1 MQTQGIAAIV
11 TGGGS
16 GLGEATARALA
27 AGGAKVAVFDMDEA
41 NASRVAGEIGG
52 IACVCNV
59 TSAESVE
66 AAVAKA
72 RDAHGAARIV
82 VQCAGIAP
90 PASIVGKKGP
100 LPLERFEQ
108 VVDVNLNGTFNVM
121 RVAAAD
127 ILAQDPLETG
137 ERGVMV
143 NTASIAAVE
152 GQRGQAAYAASKS
165 GVVGL
170 TLPAAREFARSGIRV
185 MCILPGIFGTPMM
198 AGLPQET
205 QDSLGASVPFPSR
218 LGNPAEYAKLILAIV
233 DNQYLNGECIRID
246 GALRMQAG

>member
-1 MQTQGIAAIV
+1 MQVKGLAAIV

-16 GLGEATARALA
+16 GLGEATCRALA
-27 AGGAKVAVFDMDEA
+27 AAGAKVAVFDMAED
-41 NASRVAGEIGG
+41 NAKRVAADIGG
-52 IACVCNV
+52 IACACNV
-59 TSAESVE
+59 TDSASTE

-72 RDAHGAARIV
+72 REAHGPARIV

-100 LPLERFEQ
+100 LPLEKFEM

-121 RVAAAD
+121 RLAAAD
-127 ILAQDPLETG
+127 ILAMDPLDTG
-137 ERGVMV
+137 ERGVMI

-152 GQRGQAAYAASKS
+152 GQRGQSAYAASKA

-205 QDSLGASVPFPSR
+205 QDSLGKSVPFPSR
-218 LGNPAEYAKLILAIV
+218 LGDPAEYGKLVLAIV
-233 DNQYLNGECIRID
+233 DNPYLNGECIRID
-246 GALRMQAG
+246 GALRMQGG

>member
-1 MQTQGIAAIV
+1 MQAQGLAALV

-16 GLGEATARALA
+16 GLGEASCRALA
-27 AGGAKVAVFDMDEA
+27 AAGAKVAVFDMDEGNA
-41 NASRVAGEIGG
+41 NRVAGDIGG
-52 IACVCNV
+52 VACVCNV
-59 TSAESVE
+59 TDAGSTE
-66 AAVAKA
+66 AAIAKA
-72 RDAHGAARIV
+72 RDAHGPARII

-121 RVAAAD
+121 RLGAAD
-127 ILAQDPLETG
+127 ILGLDPLDTG
-137 ERGVMV
+137 ERGVMI

-152 GQRGQAAYAASKS
+152 GQRGQSAYAASKA

-170 TLPAAREFARSGIRV
+170 TLPSAREFARSGIRV

-205 QDSLGASVPFPSR
+205 QDSLGKSVPFPSR
-218 LGNPAEYAKLILAIV
+218 LGDPAEYGKLIMAIV
-233 DNQYLNGECIRID
+233 ENPYLNGETIRID

>member
-52 IACVCNV
+52 VACVCNV
-59 TSAESVE
+59 TSSESVE
-66 AAVAKA
+66 AAVGKA
-72 RDAHGAARIV
+72 RDAHGPARIV

-121 RVAAAD
+121 RLAAAD
-127 ILAQDPLETG
+127 ILAMDPLETG

-152 GQRGQAAYAASKS
+152 GQRGQSAYAASKA

-205 QDSLGASVPFPSR
+205 QDALGASVPFPSR
-218 LGNPAEYAKLILAIV
+218 LGNPAEYGKLIMAIV
-233 DNQYLNGECIRID
+233 DNPYLNGECIRID
-246 GALRMQAG
+246 GALRMQGG